1 MKTNKIIVK
10 KCIYSSSL
18 PPHITFYRVIDR
30 DDKVII
36 IDKAQ
41 IKLAVDT
48 LTTELDS
55 LKSRYSPERLEN
67 DEWAKYLLSDK
78 QNEFNNVT
86 ELYNIVCNS
95 KADCIV
101 LDDRCIDAN
110 KDEYGCFYYRCN

>member
-1 MKTNKIIVK
+1 METNKIIVK

-18 PPHITFYRVIDR
+18 PPHIKFYRVIDR
-30 DDKVII
+30 DEKVII

-55 LKSRYSPERLEN
+55 LKSRYSSERLEN
-67 DEWAKYLLSDK
+67 DEWARYLLSDT
-78 QNEFNNVT
+78 QDQFNNVT
-86 ELYNIVCNS
+86 ELYNIVCNFE
-95 KADCIV
+95 ADCIV

-110 KDEYGCFYYRCN
+110 KSEYDCIYYRF